1 MPTYTF
7 KNINT
12 GEITEKFMKISA
24 RDIYLE
30 DNANL
35 EGYITSSP
43 YLVQELGGV
52 LSKTSDGWNDVLRKI
67 KSGSGQGNSIHTKN

>member
-1 MPTYTF
+1 MPTYMF

-24 RDIYLE
+24 REIYLE
-30 DNANL
+30 DNKDQVA
-35 EGYITSSP
+35 YIAVSP
-43 YLVQELGGV
+43 HIVHELGGV
-52 LSKTSDGWNDVLRKI
+52 LSKTSDGWNDVLKKN